1 MGVAPAPFITFE
13 GGEGTGK
20 STQIR
25 AFAALLS
32 HHGIPCLVTREPGGS
47 AGAEKIRSLIVQ
59 GDVERWDVL
68 TEYLLLSAS
77 RRDHLVKTI
86 KPALAAGTWV
96 LCDRYIDSS
105 RVYQRLRGLDTRV
118 IEEIYA
124 QLSEGTEPDLTFIF
138 DLDPEVG
145 LARAAARREGEDR
158 FEQLGLSFHKEVRN
172 AFLEHSRTFSGRC
185 CVVDASLSLK
195 ELTEILWHEAE
206 ARFLKKEPL

>member
-1 MGVAPAPFITFE
+1 VGRQPAPFITFE

-25 AFAALLS
+25 ALAALLS

-47 AGAEKIRSLIVQ
+47 AGAEKIRSLIVE
-59 GDVERWDVL
+59 GDVGRWDAL
-68 TEYLLLSAS
+68 TEYLLLSAA

-86 KPALAAGTWV
+86 KPALAAGIWV

>member
-1 MGVAPAPFITFE
+1 MGRQPAPFITFE

-25 AFAALLS
+25 ALAALLS

-47 AGAEKIRSLIVQ
+47 AGAEKIRSLIVE
-59 GDVERWDVL
+59 GDVGRWDVL
-68 TEYLLLSAS
+68 TEYLLLSAA

-124 QLSEGTEPDLTFIF
+124 QLSEGMEPDLTFIF

-158 FEQLGLSFHKEVRN
+158 FEQLGLAFHKEVRN
-172 AFLEHSRTFSGRC
+172 AFLELSKTFSGRC
-185 CVVDASLSLK
+185 CVVDASRSLK

-206 ARFLKKEPL
+206 ARFLKKDAV

>member
-1 MGVAPAPFITFE
+1 MGRQPAPFITFE

-25 AFAALLS
+25 ALAALLS

-47 AGAEKIRSLIVQ
+47 AGAEKIRSLIVE
-59 GDVERWDVL
+59 GDVGRWDAL
-68 TEYLLLSAS
+68 TEYLLLSAA

-86 KPALAAGTWV
+86 KPALAAGIWV